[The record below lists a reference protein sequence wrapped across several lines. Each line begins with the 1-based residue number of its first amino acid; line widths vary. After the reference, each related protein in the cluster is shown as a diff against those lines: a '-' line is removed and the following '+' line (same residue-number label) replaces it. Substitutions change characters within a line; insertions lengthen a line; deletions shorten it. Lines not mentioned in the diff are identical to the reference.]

1 MTIRKHAVLI
11 LAMLAL
17 VIVPLP
23 VLAATNDIR
32 YENYTAGEDDTV
44 DVHDSSWIAQTFT
57 TNESFELDKIRLK
70 LSVKSSPGVFTGSI
84 RTTNATGYPN
94 GIDITSC
101 EVPCESIGETL
112 AWHTGDLDNIV
123 LAANTTYAFIGR
135 AVANS
140 TAGEKYE
147 VAQDGSSAAY
157 AGGSEFTSTD
167 GGYTWV
173 EDTDDDFL
181 FELWGTPVIETKG
194 AAVYQSYYATG
205 DWLITASYKNVY
217 EPYYPVDDPQ
227 SHFLMQLLSGSTV
240 IAQTNVP
247 QWGYKPVGIYMSAD
261 AVSSLSWGSAY
272 IIRMIGLDAP
282 YSSTSYTL
290 TAADWKGSDL
300 LVLDSWC
307 IATARGMEEYYDETF
322 VELTSEKG
330 EVLNEEAGV
339 MFDTGIPGLATQ
351 RGETLFQVS
360 TSGIPYEEGEWTAS
374 ITGST
379 NEWYTQ
385 FGPDISTLVNE
396 TADLVDS
403 DGKTLLIIGLLGIYM
418 VAAVIMIANGLNA
431 GAFAVLA
438 PFLMF
443 GYVAK
448 ILPWPAIGVSLAIL
462 VMLAMRQLWWKS
474 T

>member
-1 MTIRKHAVLI
+1 MRKHSVLI

-17 VIVPLP
+17 LIVPST
-23 VLAATNDIR
+23 VLGSDDSTR
-32 YENYTAGEDDTV
+32 YSNYTTGEDGSV
-44 DVHDSSWIAQTFT
+44 ELYAANWSAQTFNT
-57 TNESFELDKIRLK
+57 TDSFELNKIRLR
-70 LSVKSSPGVFTGSI
+70 LGIEGAPGFLTVAI
-84 RTTNATGYPN
+84 RAVNATNFPN
-94 GIDITSC
+94 GIDLASSTVADSSLSTS
-101 EVPCESIGETL
+101 V
-112 AWHTGDLDNIV
+112 AWHEVTIDTV
-123 LAANTTYAFIGR
+123 TLAANTTYAIIMYSTGTN
-135 AVANS
+135 ATANFHV
-140 TAGEKYE
+140 GN
-147 VAQDGSSAAY
+147 DGSSAAY
-157 AGGSEFTSTD
+157 TGGSEWVSAD
-167 GGYTWV
+167 GGSTWTA
-173 EDTDDDFL
+173 DTDDDFL
-181 FELWGTPVIETKG
+181 FELWGTPVIEVKT
-194 AAVYQSYYATG
+194 AAVYQSYYADG

-227 SHFLMQLLSGSTV
+227 SHFLMQLLCGGTV
-240 IAQTNVP
+240 LAQTNVP

-261 AVSSLSWGSAY
+261 AVLSLSWGSAY

-282 YSSTSYTL
+282 YSSASYTL

-360 TSGIPYEEGEWTAS
+360 TSGIPYEEGDWTATV
-374 ITGST
+374 TGST